1 MSENQD
7 KSLAIFFGTQTGNA
21 EDLAMQTK
29 KIADKSGLETTVID
43 MDNYPANELQ
53 KHKRILII
61 TSTWGEGEMP
71 DNAAEMWDDVCA
83 KNPSLSGVNYSV
95 CAIGD
100 TSYDEYC
107 QAGIDWD
114 NKFKELGA
122 NRVSDVQ
129 LCDVDFEPEW
139 KIWVDKVIP
148 AMASIEITLTTS
160 EPEPVVEVVKEAP
173 KEVAASN
180 GKSAW
185 SAKNPYMSKIT
196 ECYILNGEG
205 SRKETRHI
213 VFDLGDS
220 GLDYKVG
227 DALGVVSEN
236 PEETVNLLIETAG
249 WDESQIVSTRS
260 GERTLREAL
269 KKDFEIHRVNKK
281 FVNSLS
287 EKVTSSG
294 MRITVKLIERYRE
307 SVAGNGSDWMGGDAP
322 LESELLPSIPGDD
335 PIGRIETLTSDSKAM
350 EDYIWSRDYIDV
362 MRDFDVNYSAEEFLE
377 IADKLKPRLY
387 SIASS
392 HDAHPGFV
400 ELTVGIVRYSHH
412 GRDRGGLCTVY
423 MADEVEVNQTDVGV
437 FMSPTK
443 SFVLPADKSTDII
456 MVGPGTGIAPFRAFM
471 EQRIHDGGSGKNW
484 LFFGDQS
491 EKTEFYYK
499 ESIES
504 WLDEGHL
511 YEFTTAWSRDQE
523 EKIYVQH
530 RLKEHGARIW
540 EWFERGAYFYICGD
554 KTYMAKDVHRA
565 LIEIAKEHGG
575 MSDEDATYF
584 IEKTMMKEEKR
595 YLRDVY

>member
-173 KEVAASN
+173 KEVAASK

-196 ECYILNGEG
+196 ECYVLNGEG

-423 MADEVEVNQTDVGV
+423 MADEVEVNETDVGV

>member
-43 MDNYPANELQ
+43 MDNYPANDLQ

-362 MRDFDVNYSAEEFLE
+362 MRDFDVNYSPEEFLE

-423 MADEVEVNQTDVGV
+423 MADEVEVNETDVGV

>member
-423 MADEVEVNQTDVGV
+423 MADEVEVNETDVGV

-565 LIEIAKEHGG
+565 LIDIAKEHGG